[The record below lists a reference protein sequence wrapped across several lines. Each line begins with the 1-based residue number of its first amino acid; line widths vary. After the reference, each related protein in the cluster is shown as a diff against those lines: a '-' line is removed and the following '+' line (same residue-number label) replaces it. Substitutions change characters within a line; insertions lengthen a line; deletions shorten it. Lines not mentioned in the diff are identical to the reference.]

1 MTGQFTTAQTKKRT
15 NGAHDELLA
24 AKAALQAE
32 LYNLSNAIEE
42 RHKERHKALEARL
55 ESKLDAINM
64 KLDVLLST
72 QEIAGQQARMLM
84 RDK

>member
-42 RHKERHKALEARL
+42 RHKALEARL